1 MSSRPS
7 LTFEFIGNACG
18 IFTGQEGTRVL
29 CDPWIAN
36 GVFEGSWYHYPP
48 LSTTPA
54 DVLDVDAVYVSHL
67 HPDHFDERFF
77 NFDKTIPIIAL
88 EHGHNFLRKKL
99 LELGYNNLVLIKD
112 GETVAFK
119 EFTITLFAPFTRNNF
134 HEAEVGN
141 LIDSAMVIECN
152 GVKAFNA
159 NDNTPTPEACVSLKE
174 RFGTIDLAMIN
185 YNAAGPYPAS
195 FANLSDD
202 EKRSEHDRILDR
214 NIAYMHN
221 LVETLAP
228 RMVLPFAGAYILGGY
243 LSRLNDYLGT
253 TTWDVCA
260 QKLNE
265 IGLTSTEVVRL
276 REHDVLN
283 IVSGTSSPEYV
294 PLSPEHLQQYIQQV
308 SGDKYP
314 HELDGVPNSAQIIAD
329 LETASDRMRQR
340 MARAGISSDRTV
352 TIDVDG
358 SAIQSHPTFSTDTDL
373 NATPRLACSLDPRLL
388 RRILDRVSHWNNSEI
403 GCHVEF
409 NRVPNEYQPDLHTAL
424 QFLHL

>member
-18 IFTGQEGTRVL
+18 IFTGQKGTRVL

-48 LSTTPA
+48 LSTTPE
-54 DVLDVDAVYVSHL
+54 DVLNVDAVYVSHL

-141 LIDSAMVIECN
+141 LIDSAMVIECG

-159 NDNTPTPEACVSLKE
+159 NDNTPTPESCVELQQ

-195 FANLSDD
+195 FANLSDA

-228 RMVLPFAGAYILGGY
+228 RMVLPFAGAYILGGQ
-243 LSRLNDYLGT
+243 LSRLNEYLGT

-260 QKLNE
+260 NKLND
-265 IGLTSTEVVRL
+265 IGLTSTETIRL

-283 IVSGTSSPEYV
+283 IETGESNPEYQ
-294 PLSPEHLQQYIQQV
+294 PLSSEHLQQYIKQV
-308 SGDKYP
+308 SGDIYP
-314 HELDGVPNSAQIIAD
+314 YESDSIPDSAQIIAD

-358 SAIQSHPTFSTDTDL
+358 SAIQIHPTFSTDTDL

-388 RRILDRVSHWNNSEI
+388 RRILDRVSHWNNAEI

>member
-18 IFTGQEGTRVL
+18 IFTGKEGTRVL

-48 LSTTPA
+48 LSTSPE
-54 DVLDVDAVYVSHL
+54 DVLNVDAVYVSHL

-77 NFDKTIPIIAL
+77 NFDKNIPIIAL

-99 LELGYNNLVLIKD
+99 LELGYNNLVLVKD
-112 GETVAFK
+112 GETVSFK
-119 EFTITLFAPFTRNNF
+119 EFTISMFAPFTRNNF

-141 LIDSAMVIECN
+141 LIDSAMIIDCN

-159 NDNTPTPEACVSLKE
+159 NDNTPTPETCTELKQ

-195 FANLSDD
+195 FVNLSET
-202 EKRSEHDRILDR
+202 EKRSEHNRVLNR
-214 NIAYMHN
+214 NIDYMHN

-228 RMVLPFAGAYILGGY
+228 RMVLPFAGAYILGGQ
-243 LSRLNDYLGT
+243 LSRLNEFLGT

-260 QKLNE
+260 DKLNE
-265 IGLTSTEVVRL
+265 IGLTATEVVRL

-283 IVSGTSSPEYV
+283 IESGESSPEYE
-294 PLSPEHLQQYIQQV
+294 PLNPEHMKQYTQQI
-308 SGDKYP
+308 SHDKYP
-314 HELDGVPNSAQIIAD
+314 YELDSMPNSVQIIAD

-340 MARAGISSDRTV
+340 MTRAGITSDRTV

-358 SAIQSHPTFSTDTDL
+358 SAIQIHPTFSTNTDL

-388 RRILDRVSHWNNSEI
+388 RRILDRVSHWNNAEI
-403 GCHVEF
+403 GCHLEF